1 MPSEKQFETEI
12 EEYMLKNGGW
22 LKGHAANF
30 DPKLALDPVELIAWI
45 KDTQPDQLQELKSR
59 HNGDTEQKLVERIAQ
74 ELDNRGTLD
83 VLRHGVTDLGVKF
96 KMCQFK
102 PANDLNP
109 ELVDHYQKNRLVMTR
124 QIRFSPSTNES
135 VDVCLF
141 INGIPTATAE
151 LKELLTNQNVKNAI
165 MQYKARNNKEKLFN
179 FKTRALVHFAVDPNE
194 VYMATRLSGPQTYFL
209 PFNQGNNGA
218 AGNPDNPNGY
228 KTAYLWEH
236 IWQKDTWL
244 NIMANY
250 IHLETKEKKMGSK
263 TVRSEAIIFPRYHQL
278 DAVTKI
284 LSHVQI
290 NGPGQNYLIQ
300 HSAGSGKSITIGW
313 LAHQLSKLHDTAG
326 QELIFDSVI
335 IVTDRLVLDQQLQ
348 DTVYQIEHTHGV
360 VQKIDESSKQ
370 LAQALERGSKIII
383 TTLQKFPF
391 VLDHISGKLPNR
403 KYAIIVDEAH
413 SSQSGESAR
422 ELRRVLNPDL
432 QDNDEEEFDTELAL
446 VKQIR
451 SRKVKTPNLSYFAF
465 TATPRYETIELFGT
479 PDANGIPKPFHVY
492 SMKQAIQEHFIL
504 DVLKNYTTYKTYYQI
519 MQKIQEDPDVEKRKA
534 ARAMARFV
542 SLHPYNLTQKT
553 EVIVEHFRN
562 NTMKKIKGRAK
573 AMVVTSSR
581 LHAKRYKE
589 AFDKYLK
596 EKGYKDIGVLVA
608 FTGEVEDGGQ
618 KFSEK
623 NMNDLQGRDIRELFD
638 TDEYNVLL
646 VAEKF
651 QTGFDQPLLHTMY
664 VDKKLSGLKAVQT
677 LSRLNRIHRDKEDTF
692 VLDFVNNPEEIQQAF
707 AVYYED
713 AVIHRQIDPNVLY
726 DLKSKLNSFD
736 VYRWSEIEQFVEITL
751 SKKKQSQAHKILDQ
765 AVERFVHLDEE
776 QQDEF
781 RADLISYLRAYGF
794 LSQVLPYEDLELEK
808 LYIYGRMLKCK
819 LPQDGVGEGYD
830 LSNDIDLEYYRIT
843 KIFDGRIKLDESKP
857 VSAPGLDGAQGKDDE
872 QAPLSEVVKQFNERF
887 GTEFS
892 EGDKVADLFEE
903 SIMVEED
910 LKEGAQVNT
919 IDAFE
924 VIFNEVFNSKI
935 FEVRSKSQEF
945 FDLLVEDDEARE
957 FWRKHLLKRIY
968 SKLRKA
974 G

>member
-1 MPSEKQFETEI
+1 MPSEKQFESEI
-12 EEYMLKNGGW
+12 EEYMLKHGGW

-45 KDTQPDQLQELKSR
+45 KDTQPDQLQELKTR

-83 VLRHGVTDLGVKF
+83 VLRHGVTDRGVKF

-109 ELVDHYQKNRLVMTR
+109 ELVDHYQKNRLVVTR
-124 QIRFSPSTNES
+124 QVRFSTTTNES
-135 VDVCLF
+135 VDLCLF
-141 INGIPTATAE
+141 INGIPVATAE

-165 MQYKARNNKEKLFN
+165 VQYKARNIKEKLFN

-194 VYMATRLSGPQTYFL
+194 VYMTTRLSGNKTYFL
-209 PFNQGNNGA
+209 PFNKGNNGA
-218 AGNPDNPNGY
+218 AGNPENPDGY
-228 KTAYLWEH
+228 KTAYLWEQ
-236 IWQKDTWL
+236 IWQKDAWL

-250 IHLETKEKKMGSK
+250 IHLETKETKKGNK
-263 TVRSEAIIFPRYHQL
+263 TVRSEALIFPRYHQL
-278 DAVTKI
+278 DAVAKI
-284 LSHVQI
+284 LSNVQVK
-290 NGPGQNYLIQ
+290 GPGQNYLIQ

-313 LAHQLSKLHDTAG
+313 LAHQLSKLHNTAG
-326 QELIFDSVI
+326 QDLIFDSVI

-422 ELRRVLNPDL
+422 ELRKVLNPDL
-432 QDNDEEEFDTELAL
+432 QENDDEEFDVELAL

-465 TATPRYETIELFGT
+465 TATPRYETMELFGAR
-479 PDANGIPKPFHVY
+479 DANGIPKPFHIY

-504 DVLKNYTTYKTYYQI
+504 DVLKNYITYKTYYQI

-553 EVIVEHFRN
+553 EVIIEHFRN

-589 AFDKYLK
+589 AFEKYLK

-618 KFSEK
+618 KFSER
-623 NMNDLQGRDIRELFD
+623 NMNDLQGQDIRDLFD

-692 VLDFVNNPEEIQQAF
+692 VLDFVNDPEVIKEAF
-707 AVYYED
+707 SRYYED
-713 AVIHRQIDPNVLY
+713 AAVPGQIDPNILY
-726 DLKSKLNSFD
+726 DLKSQMNAVD
-736 VYRWSEIEQFVEITL
+736 VYRWSEVEQFVEITL

-765 AVERFVHLDEE
+765 AVERFNHLDEE
-776 QQDEF
+776 QQEEF
-781 RADLISYLRAYGF
+781 RSNLISYLQAYGF
-794 LSQVLPYEDLELEK
+794 LGQVLPYEDLELEK

-819 LPQDGVGEGYD
+819 LPREVGEGYD
-830 LSNDIDLEYYRIT
+830 LNDDIDLEYYRLT
-843 KIFDGRIKLDESKP
+843 KTFDGRITLDESKP
-857 VSAPGLDGAQGKDDE
+857 LSAPGLNGAPGKDDE
-872 QAPLSEVVKQFNERF
+872 QAPLSEVVKRFNERF

-945 FDLLVEDDEARE
+945 FDLLVEDDQARE

-968 SKLRKA
+968 GKLRKA